1 MGLHTHWYQ
10 QKLMKLTPCGVAE
23 KWIACYLHTIPF
35 HYQFKILKA
44 MTTVG
49 QEDSPQWSSHKYP
62 KSLAHHKKYS
72 NKQQ

>member
-10 QKLMKLTPCGVAE
+10 QKSMMKLTPCGVAE

-49 QEDSPQWSSHKYP
+49 QEDSPQ
-62 KSLAHHKKYS
+62 
-72 NKQQ
+72 